1 MESVI
6 EKLGKVSVTVEKDY
20 HNSEKEYN
28 KLTIVEEQGAFKTYI
43 SRKPVPIGIELTNR
57 EYWIPFSGVLE
68 SITFDY
74 LKFKR
79 DYASGNAL
87 EDNSIIT
94 RHILD
99 RNIERIKIALKAI
112 SEEEINDDAVIE
124 RTIKDRNVTSN
135 KIAQE
140 NILTEHFAKKSV
152 VTAILA
158 DYAVTAIKLA
168 DNSVTTRTIVNEN
181 VTDTKLANDAVTTR
195 SISKESITQEK
206 LANNSIATRSLID
219 ENVTKEKLAINS
231 VSESKIVDKNVT
243 NRKIADS
250 TIEIEKLSATLRE
263 TIKAATGVPG
273 DLANDITKL
282 MRKVFPLEVI
292 VNITPTALQ
301 EKGTSTEITIT
312 WSAKVEGEIV
322 NPASVFVNE
331 QDVTEQTSYKET
343 VSDSK
348 NFNIEITA
356 EGRVTSITKSITYV
370 YPIFTGFN
378 AATEFTESLPD
389 SLTKLELRSSLG
401 IITDTKSNTST
412 SNYYWIVSPY
422 KVNNVVTSGISIIN
436 DFIYTTAEYKG
447 TTYHCYRLNAPSST
461 DTFIFT
467 IS

>member
-1 MESVI
+1 MKSI
-6 EKLGKVSVTVEKDY
+6 KTNLGKVSVTVEKKF
-20 HNSEKEYN
+20 HTSNKEYD
-28 KLTIVEEQGAFKTYI
+28 KLVIVEEQGAFKTYI

-87 EDNSIIT
+87 EDNSIIA

-99 RNIERIKIALKAI
+99 RNIKRIKIALKAI
-112 SEEEINDDAVIE
+112 SEEEIDDNAVIE

-181 VTDTKLANDAVTTR
+181 VT
-195 SISKESITQEK
+195 QEK
-206 LANNSIATRSLID
+206 LAVD
-219 ENVTKEKLAINS
+219 S

-243 NRKIADS
+243 NRKIADN

-282 MRKVFPLEVI
+282 MRKVFPLEVT

-343 VSDSK
+343 ISDSK
-348 NFNIEITA
+348 NFNVEVTA
-356 EGRVTSITKSITYV
+356 EGRVTSVTKSITYV

-378 AATEFTESLPD
+378 VATEFTESLPD

-422 KVNNVVTSGISIIN
+422 KINNIVTSGISIIS
-436 DFIYTTAEYKG
+436 DFIYTTVEYKG
-447 TTYHCYRLNAPSST
+447 TTYHCYRLNAPSSA
-461 DTFIFT
+461 DTFTFI

>member
-6 EKLGKVSVTVEKDY
+6 KKLGKTSVTVEKDY
-20 HNSEKEYN
+20 HSSEKEYN
-28 KLTIVEEQGAFKTYI
+28 KLTVVEEQGTFKTYL

-57 EYWIPFSGVLE
+57 EYWICFSGVLE

-87 EDNSIIT
+87 ENNAIIT

-112 SEEEINDDAVIE
+112 SEEEIDDDAIIE

-152 VTAILA
+152 ITAILA
-158 DYAVTAIKLA
+158 DYVVTAIKLA
-168 DNSVTTRTIVNEN
+168 DNSVTTRAIVNEN
-181 VTDTKLANDAVTTR
+181 VT
-195 SISKESITQEK
+195 Q
-206 LANNSIATRSLID
+206 
-219 ENVTKEKLAINS
+219 EKLAINS
-231 VSESKIVDKNVT
+231 VSEPKIVDKNIT
-243 NRKIADS
+243 NRKIADN
-250 TIEIEKLSATLRE
+250 TIEIEKLSSTLRE
-263 TIKAATGVPG
+263 TIKAATGAPG

-282 MRKVFPLEVI
+282 MRKVFPLDVT
-292 VNITPTALQ
+292 VNIIPTALQ

-312 WSAKVEGEIV
+312 WNAKVEGEIV
-322 NPASVFVNE
+322 TPASVFVNGH
-331 QDVTEQTSYKET
+331 DVTEQTSYKET

-348 NFNIEITA
+348 SFNVEVTA
-356 EGRVTSITKSITYV
+356 EGRVTSITKNITYV

-378 AATEFTESLPD
+378 SATIFSENLPGA
-389 SLTKLELRSSLG
+389 LTKLGLRSSLG
-401 IITDTKSNTST
+401 IITDTKTNTDT
-412 SNYYWIVSPY
+412 SNYYWIISPY
-422 KVNNVVTSGISIIN
+422 KVNNIVTSGISIIS
-436 DFIYTTAEYKG
+436 DFIYTTIEYKG
-447 TTYHCYRLNAPSST
+447 TTYHCYRLNAPSSV
-461 DTFIFT
+461 DTFTFT

>member
-6 EKLGKVSVTVEKDY
+6 KKLGKASVTVEKDY
-20 HNSEKEYN
+20 HSSEKEYN
-28 KLTIVEEQGAFKTYI
+28 KLTVVEEQGAFKTYL
-43 SRKPVPIGIELTNR
+43 SRKPVPVGVALTNR
-57 EYWIPFSGVLE
+57 EYWICFSGVLE

-112 SEEEINDDAVIE
+112 SEEEIDDDAVIE

-152 VTAILA
+152 ITAILA

-168 DNSVTTRTIVNEN
+168 DNSVITRTIVNEN
-181 VTDTKLANDAVTTR
+181 VT
-195 SISKESITQEK
+195 QEK
-206 LANNSIATRSLID
+206 LAID
-219 ENVTKEKLAINS
+219 S
-231 VSESKIVDKNVT
+231 VSEPKIVDKNVT
-243 NRKIADS
+243 NRKIADN

-282 MRKVFPLEVI
+282 MRKVFPLEVT

-322 NPASVFVNE
+322 TPASVFVNGH
-331 QDVTEQTSYKET
+331 DVTEQTSYKET
-343 VSDSK
+343 VSDNK
-348 NFNIEITA
+348 NFNVEVTA
-356 EGRVTSITKSITYV
+356 EGRVASVTKNITYV

-378 AATEFTESLPD
+378 SATEFTESLVE
-389 SLTKLELRSSLG
+389 SLTKLGLRASLG
-401 IITDTKSNTST
+401 TITDTKTNNSA

-422 KVNNVVTSGISIIN
+422 KVNNVITSGISIIS
-436 DFIYTTAEYKG
+436 DFIYITAEYKG
-447 TTYHCYRLNAPSST
+447 TTYHCYRLNAPSSA
-461 DTFIFT
+461 DTFTFT

>member
-6 EKLGKVSVTVEKDY
+6 KKLGKTSITVEKDY
-20 HNSEKEYN
+20 HSSKKEYN
-28 KLTIVEEQGAFKTYI
+28 KLTVVEEQGAFKTYL
-43 SRKPVPIGIELTNR
+43 SRKPVPIGIELTDR

-74 LKFKR
+74 LKFKK
-79 DYASGNAL
+79 DYASGKAIENNA
-87 EDNSIIT
+87 IIT
-94 RHILD
+94 RHILN

-112 SEEEINDDAVIE
+112 SEEEIDDDAVIE

-152 VTAILA
+152 ITAILA

-168 DNSVTTRTIVNEN
+168 DNSVTTRSIVNEN
-181 VTDTKLANDAVTTR
+181 VT
-195 SISKESITQEK
+195 QEK
-206 LANNSIATRSLID
+206 LS
-219 ENVTKEKLAINS
+219 INS
-231 VSESKIVDKNVT
+231 VSEPKIVDKNIT
-243 NRKIADS
+243 NRKIADN

-282 MRKVFPLEVI
+282 MRKVFPLEII
-292 VNITPTALQ
+292 VNITPTDLQ

-312 WSAKVEGEIV
+312 WNAKVGGEV
-322 NPASVFVNE
+322 VTPASVFVNGH
-331 QDVTEQTSYKET
+331 DVTEQTSYKET

-348 NFNIEITA
+348 TFVVKITA
-356 EGRVTSITKSITYV
+356 EGRVTSVNKSITYV

-378 AATEFTESLPD
+378 SAIEFTESVAEA
-389 SLTKLELRSSLG
+389 LTKLGLRSSLG
-401 IITDTKSNTST
+401 TITDTKTNNST

-422 KVNNVVTSGISIIN
+422 KINNVVTSGISIIS
-436 DFIYTTAEYKG
+436 DFIYTKAEYKG
-447 TTYHCYRLNAPSST
+447 TTYHCYRLNAPSSA
-461 DTFIFT
+461 DTFTFT

>member
-1 MESVI
+1 MESII

-20 HNSEKEYN
+20 HSSEKEYN
-28 KLTIVEEQGAFKTYI
+28 KLTIVEEQGAFKTYL
-43 SRKPVPIGIELTNR
+43 SRKPVPVGVALTNR
-57 EYWIPFSGVLE
+57 EYWICFSGVLE

-112 SEEEINDDAVIE
+112 SEEEIDDDAIIE
-124 RTIKDRNVTSN
+124 RTIKDRNITSN

-152 VTAILA
+152 ITAILA
-158 DYAVTAIKLA
+158 DYAVTTIKLA

-181 VTDTKLANDAVTTR
+181 VT
-195 SISKESITQEK
+195 QEK
-206 LANNSIATRSLID
+206 LATD
-219 ENVTKEKLAINS
+219 S
-231 VSESKIVDKNVT
+231 VSELKIVDKNVT

-250 TIEIEKLSATLRE
+250 TIEIEKLSSTLRE

-282 MRKVFPLEVI
+282 MRKVFPLEII
-292 VNITPTALQ
+292 VNITPIDLQ
-301 EKGTSTEITIT
+301 EKGIDTEVIIT
-312 WSAKVEGEIV
+312 WSAKIEGEIV
-322 NPASVFVNE
+322 TPESVVINGR
-331 QDVTEQTSYKET
+331 DVTGQTSYHDI

-348 NFNIEITA
+348 SFEVKITA
-356 EGRVTSITKSITYV
+356 EGRVASINKSITYV
-370 YPIFTGFN
+370 YPIFTGFHS
-378 AATEFTESLPD
+378 ATEFTGNIPEDLI
-389 SLTKLELRSSLG
+389 KLELRSSLG
-401 IITDTKSNTST
+401 IITDTKTNNST

-436 DFIYTTAEYKG
+436 DFIYTTAEYRG
-447 TTYHCYRLNAPSST
+447 TTYYCYRLNAPSSA
-461 DTFIFT
+461 DTFTFI